1 MSKPLK
7 TKAPR
12 PDHKEKPLNKK
23 QLEIANVLRYMDE
36 RMISLV
42 EQIRAVAIAANV
54 SPETFQKAFV
64 DQKAQDDF
72 FVRLHAAEDI
82 YELQEKKRL
91 ADEDAKL
98 GKPAG
103 IAGLAPSLD
112 PKLRNFAIPEAHEP
126 EVLQGEQGGAPISNQ
141 GSDNLPVE

>member
-1 MSKPLK
+1 MPKKPL
-7 TKAPR
+7 
-12 PDHKEKPLNKK
+12 DHKEKPLNKK

-42 EQIRAVAIAANV
+42 EQIRAIAIAAKV
-54 SPETFQKAFV
+54 SPEDFQKAFV

-72 FVRLHAAEDI
+72 YVRLHAAEDI

-98 GKPAG
+98 GKPDTA
-103 IAGLAPSLD
+103 AGLAPSFD
-112 PKLRNFAIPEAHEP
+112 PTLRNFTVPPLSEAESM
-126 EVLQGEQGGAPISNQ
+126 QGEQSGAP
-141 GSDNLPVE
+141 V